1 MTLATDDD
9 VFTELV
15 EPLRGELTAHCYR
28 MLGSVHDAEDL
39 VQETYLRAWRSYD
52 KFEGRSSVRTWMY
65 KIATNVCLTALDGR
79 ARRPM
84 PTGLGQPAS
93 DPRGTLESRPEVT
106 WLEPLPDS
114 VVWGGRPED
123 PEATTLHRESVRL
136 AFVAALQHLTPPQRA
151 AIVLFEVLA
160 MQASEI
166 AELLETSVAAV
177 NSSLQRARAHL
188 AKLDP
193 EAPENAAPELEDA
206 RKRALLAE
214 YVDAFER
221 YDVPRIVQLLS
232 ADAVWEM
239 PPFTGWYSGAEQI
252 GTLIETNCPAER
264 AGDQILVEVSA
275 NGGPAWA
282 LYMRDPSDGVHRA
295 FQLQVPTV
303 GPTGVTHVA
312 AFFDTDL
319 FARFGLPGELPPEH
333 QARAR
338 ALRASSARATAPE

>member
-9 VFTELV
+9 VFTALV

-39 VQETYLRAWRSYD
+39 VQETYIRAWRSYD

-93 DPRGTLESRPEVT
+93 DPRGALESRPEVT
-106 WLEPLPDS
+106 WLEPLPDT
-114 VVWGGRPED
+114 VVWGGRPDD
-123 PEATTLHRESVRL
+123 PEATTLDRESVRL

-151 AIVLFEVLA
+151 AVVLFDVLG
-160 MQASEI
+160 MQASEV

-193 EAPENAAPELEDA
+193 EAERGGSRLDDE
-206 RKRALLAE
+206 RKRTLLAQ

-239 PPFTGWYSGAEQI
+239 PPYTGWYSGAEQI
-252 GTLIETNCPAER
+252 GALIKANCPAEKP
-264 AGDQILVEVSA
+264 GDQILVETSA
-275 NGGPAWA
+275 NGGPAFA
-282 LYMRDPSDGVHRA
+282 LYMRDPADGVHRA

-303 GPTGVTHVA
+303 GPDGVTHVSV
-312 AFFDTDL
+312 FFDTAL
-319 FARFGLPGELPPEH
+319 FARFGLPDELPEEH
-333 QARAR
+333 RAR
-338 ALRASSARATAPE
+338 AHALLGDVAGGAGRE

>member
-9 VFTELV
+9 VFTAAV
-15 EPLRGELTAHCYR
+15 EPMRGELTAHCYR
-28 MLGSVHDAEDL
+28 MLGSLHDAEDL
-39 VQETYLRAWRSYD
+39 VQETYIRAWRSYD
-52 KFEGRSSVRTWMY
+52 KFEGRSSLRTWMY
-65 KIATNVCLTALDGR
+65 RIATNVCLTALDGR

-93 DPRGTLESRPEVT
+93 DPRGALESRPEVT
-106 WLEPLPDS
+106 WLEPLPDT
-114 VVWGGRPED
+114 VVWGGTPAD
-123 PEATTLHRESVRL
+123 PESATLDRESVRL

-151 AIVLFEVLA
+151 AVVLFDVLG
-160 MQASEI
+160 MRASEV
-166 AELLETSVAAV
+166 ADLLDTSVAAV

-193 EAPENAAPELEDA
+193 DEARDSARTLDDE

-239 PPFTGWYSGAEQI
+239 PPFTGWYSGAEAI
-252 GTLIETNCPAER
+252 GALIASNCPAER
-264 AGDQILVEVSA
+264 AGDQILVETSA
-275 NGGPAWA
+275 NGGPAFG
-282 LYMRDPSDGVHRA
+282 LYMRDRADGVHKA

-303 GPTGVTHVA
+303 GPDGVTHVSV
-312 AFFDTDL
+312 FFDTSL
-319 FARFGLPGELPPEH
+319 FARFGLPEVLGEEH
-333 QARAR
+333 HARAQ
-338 ALRASSARATAPE
+338 ALLATGDDSSHG

>member
-1 MTLATDDD
+1 MTLAIDDD
-9 VFTELV
+9 VFTALV
-15 EPLRGELTAHCYR
+15 EPFRGELIAHCYR

-106 WLEPLPDS
+106 WLEPLPDR
-114 VVWGGRPED
+114 VVWGGRQDE
-123 PEATTLHRESVRL
+123 PEATTLDRESVRL

-151 AIVLFEVLA
+151 AVVLFDVLA
-160 MQASEI
+160 LQASEV
-166 AELLETSVAAV
+166 AELLDTSVAAV

-193 EAPENAAPELEDA
+193 EDDAPELDDV

-221 YDVPRIVQLLS
+221 YDIPRIVRLLS

-239 PPFTGWYSGAEQI
+239 PPFTGWYTGAEEI
-252 GTLIETNCPAER
+252 GALIETNCPAER
-264 AGDQILVEVSA
+264 PGDQILVEVSA

-282 LYMRDPSDGVHRA
+282 LYMRDPADGVHRA

-303 GPTGVTHVA
+303 GATGVSHVRV
-312 AFFDTDL
+312 FFDTDL
-319 FARFGLPGELPPEH
+319 FTRFGLSLELPAEH
-333 QARAR
+333 ADRAR
-338 ALRASSARATAPE
+338 ALQQEAPRGVAGE

>member
-9 VFTELV
+9 VFTTLV
-15 EPLRGELTAHCYR
+15 EPFRGELTAHCYR

-106 WLEPLPDS
+106 WLEPLPDR
-114 VVWGGRPED
+114 VVWGARPDD
-123 PEATTLHRESVRL
+123 PEATTLGRESVRL

-151 AIVLFEVLA
+151 AVVLFDVLA
-160 MQASEI
+160 LQASEV
-166 AELLETSVAAV
+166 AELLDTSVAAV

-193 EAPENAAPELEDA
+193 EAEEAAPEIDDV
-206 RKRALLAE
+206 RKRALLAQ
-214 YVDAFER
+214 YVEAFEH
-221 YDVPRIVQLLS
+221 YDIPRIVRLLS

-239 PPFTGWYSGAEQI
+239 PPFTGWYRGAEEI
-252 GTLIETNCPAER
+252 GALIETNCPAER

-275 NGGPAWA
+275 NGGPALA
-282 LYMRDPSDGVHRA
+282 LYMRDPVDGVHRA

-303 GPTGVTHVA
+303 GATGVTHVR
-312 AFFDTDL
+312 AFFDTTL
-319 FARFGLPGELPPEH
+319 FTRFGLPEELPPEH
-333 QARAR
+333 RERAR
-338 ALRASSARATAPE
+338 ALRQDADSAPAAE

>member
-39 VQETYLRAWRSYD
+39 VQETYLRAWRAYGT
-52 KFEGRSSVRTWMY
+52 FEGRSSVRTWMY

-93 DPRGTLESRPEVT
+93 DPRGRLESRPEVT

-114 VVWGGRPED
+114 VVWGGSPED
-123 PEATTLHRESVRL
+123 PEATTLSRESVRL

-151 AIVLFEVLA
+151 AIVLFDVLA
-160 MQASEI
+160 LQASEV
-166 AELLETSVAAV
+166 AELLDTSVAAV

-188 AKLDP
+188 ARLDP
-193 EAPENAAPELEDA
+193 EVEQAAPPLSDA

-214 YVDAFER
+214 YVDAFEH
-221 YDVPRIVQLLS
+221 YDVPRVVALLS

-239 PPFTGWYSGAEQI
+239 PPFTGWYSGPEQI
-252 GTLIETNCPAER
+252 GDLITVNCPAER
-264 AGDQILVEVSA
+264 AGDQILVEVAA
-275 NGGPAWA
+275 NGGPAFA

-295 FQLQVPTV
+295 FHVQVPTD
-303 GPTGVTHVA
+303 GVRHVA

-319 FARFGLPGELPPEH
+319 FARFGLPEELPVEH
-333 QARAR
+333 HERAH
-338 ALRASSARATAPE
+338 ALRRDSGEAAPPG

>member
-1 MTLATDDD
+1 MTLVTDDA
-9 VFTELV
+9 VFTDLV
-15 EPLRGELTAHCYR
+15 EPFRGELTAHCYR

-52 KFEGRSSVRTWMY
+52 KFEGRSSLRTWMY

-79 ARRPM
+79 SRRPM

-93 DPRGTLESRPEVT
+93 DPRGNLESRPEVT

-114 VVWGGRPED
+114 VVWGGRPDD
-123 PEATTLHRESVRL
+123 PEAATLHRESIRL

-160 MQASEI
+160 LQASEI
-166 AELLETSVAAV
+166 AELLDTSVAAV

-193 EAPENAAPELEDA
+193 EAEAAPLDDEHQ
-206 RKRALLAE
+206 RALLAE

-221 YDVPRIVQLLS
+221 YDVPRIVRLLS

-239 PPFTGWYSGAEQI
+239 PPFTGWYTGAEEI
-252 GTLIETNCPAER
+252 GALIETNCPAER
-264 AGDQILVEVSA
+264 AGDQVLVEVSA

-282 LYMRDPSDGVHRA
+282 LYMRDPVDGVHRA

-303 GPTGVTHVA
+303 GEGGVTHVR

-319 FARFGLPGELPPEH
+319 FARFGLPDELPPEH
-333 QARAR
+333 LARAR
-338 ALRASSARATAPE
+338 ALRATAVQAPSPE

>member
-9 VFTELV
+9 VFTTLV
-15 EPLRGELTAHCYR
+15 EPFRGELTAHCYR

-93 DPRGTLESRPEVT
+93 DARGTLESRPEVT

-114 VVWGGRPED
+114 VVWGARPDD

-151 AIVLFEVLA
+151 AVVLFDVLA
-160 MQASEI
+160 LQASEV
-166 AELLETSVAAV
+166 ADLLDTSVAAV

-193 EAPENAAPELEDA
+193 EADATAPVLDDA
-206 RKRALLAE
+206 RTRALLAE

-221 YDVPRIVQLLS
+221 YDVPRIVRLLS

-239 PPFTGWYSGAEQI
+239 PPFTGWYTGAEEI

-295 FQLQVPTV
+295 FHLQVPTV
-303 GPTGVTHVA
+303 GPDGVTHVA
-312 AFFDTDL
+312 AFFDTGL
-319 FARFGLPGELPPEH
+319 FARFGLPKELPAEH
-333 QARAR
+333 RARAR
-338 ALRASSARATAPE
+338 ALSQDADEAPADE